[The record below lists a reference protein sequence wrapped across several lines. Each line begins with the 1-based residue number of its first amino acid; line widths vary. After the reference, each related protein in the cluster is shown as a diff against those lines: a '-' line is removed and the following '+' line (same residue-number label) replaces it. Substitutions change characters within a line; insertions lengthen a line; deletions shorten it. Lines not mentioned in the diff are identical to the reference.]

1 MSARSSHS
9 VAGPVSHAQAVV
21 VAKDL
26 GISRSLSLQMV
37 HDLAAKRSFSLRF
50 NCKNLAESD
59 LVYDLTAIDSYEAIH
74 TSIAPFPAHDGLTFA
89 NTKLSK
95 RRNGSHAEEY
105 GKFYI
110 ELFRVTRHD
119 SAPLLSESTTLK
131 VMPKFWMISARDG
144 GGIGSNRNNNGV
156 TFWVSDSPN
165 DAGQLRDIKNWRRV
179 PLHSFAK
186 P

>member
-1 MSARSSHS
+1 MQR
-9 VAGPVSHAQAVV
+9 
-21 VAKDL
+21 
-26 GISRSLSLQMV
+26 
-37 HDLAAKRSFSLRF
+37 
-50 NCKNLAESD
+50 
-59 LVYDLTAIDSYEAIH
+59 DSYEAIH